1 MFAAV
6 LVPLTLLTLLELGL
20 RLVGFGY
27 DPAFWI
33 RHPAA
38 PQGALVENQQ
48 FSWRFFPRTLARH
61 PIPTVITP
69 RKAPG
74 VFRVLVFGESAA
86 EGDPAPEFGFGR
98 ILEVLLAARHP
109 GVRVEVVNVAFTAIN
124 SNVILPIARDCAR
137 FGADAWIVYMGN
149 NEVIGPYGA
158 GTVFNQGSL
167 PLPLIRGAIAL
178 KGLRLGQLLT
188 RVAEWARPSV
198 DARRGWGGM
207 SMFVG
212 NQFLPDDPRLAA
224 VNDHFVAN
232 LTAIIQSGRRAGAEV
247 LVSTVA
253 SNMRDWPP
261 FASQHRAG
269 LSPADRTAW
278 DQAFNEGTRAE
289 AAGSLPAAM
298 NAYGRATALDDGYAE
313 LHFRVARCALAAGQT
328 DMARTHFVRARDT
341 DALRFR
347 ADSRLNESI
356 RAAAQAGGTGVTFVD
371 AAERLASQS
380 PAGICGTNLFYE
392 HVHFHFAGN
401 YRLARLF
408 AEQLDPRLPAPSA
421 GSSWLDENE
430 CAARLAFTGN
440 LESDVLQ
447 IVRRRF
453 DEPIYQ
459 GQLDAAAR
467 LRQWDQRLAELRGQS
482 KPAARERA
490 LQVVRAAV
498 AARPDDPMLRSI
510 LARSLSGVNDTDGAR
525 NAWQEVARRLPH
537 DPTAHFEIGELA
549 RQADRLDDAARA
561 YQIALGLDPYHARSH
576 EGLALVEARR
586 GNGTDALR
594 HARIA
599 VTLDPTRA
607 DAAALVTQLPRTGR
621 P

>member
-1 MFAAV
+1 MLAAV
-6 LVPLTLLTLLELGL
+6 LVPLLLLALLEVGL
-20 RLVGFGY
+20 RLAGFGF
-27 DPAFWI
+27 DPAYWI
-33 RHPAA
+33 HHPAA
-38 PQGALVENQQ
+38 PPGALVENQR

-61 PIPTVITP
+61 PTPTMVTP

-86 EGDPAPEFGFGR
+86 EGDPAPEFGFSR
-98 ILEVLLAARHP
+98 ILEILLAARHP

-137 FGADAWIVYMGN
+137 LEADAWVVYMGN

-158 GTVFNQGSL
+158 GTIFNQGTL

-178 KGLRLGQLLT
+178 KGLRLGQAVT
-188 RVAEWARPSV
+188 RLAEWARPSA

-207 SMFVG
+207 TMFVG
-212 NQFLPDDPRLAA
+212 NQFFPDDPRLAGVYA
-224 VNDHFVAN
+224 HFADN
-232 LTAIIQSGRRAGAEV
+232 LAAIIQSGRRAGAEV
-247 LVSTVA
+247 FVSTVA
-253 SNMRDWPP
+253 SNLRDWPP

-269 LSPADRTAW
+269 LGPTERATW
-278 DQAFNEGTRAE
+278 DQAFAEGVQAE
-289 AAGSLPAAM
+289 AAGNLPAAM
-298 NAYGRATALDDGYAE
+298 SAYGRAAAIDDGHAE
-313 LHFRVARCALAAGQT
+313 LQFRLARCALAAGQS
-328 DMARTHFVRARDT
+328 DAARAHFVKARDT

-347 ADSRLNESI
+347 TDSRQNDLI
-356 RAAAQAGGTGVTFVD
+356 RATARAAGAGVTLVE
-371 AAERLASQS
+371 AAERLAADS
-380 PAGICGTNLFYE
+380 PAGIPGTNCFHE

-408 AEQLDPRLPAPSA
+408 AEQLEARLPAAPA
-421 GSSWLDENE
+421 GAAWLDEAA

-440 LESDVLQ
+440 LEYDVLQ

-467 LRQWDQRLAELRGQS
+467 LRQWDQRLAELRGQN

-490 LQVVRAAV
+490 LQAVRQAV
-498 AARPDDPMLRSI
+498 AARPDDAMLRAI
-510 LARSLSGVNDTDGAR
+510 LARSLAGVNDIEGAW

-537 DPTAHFEIGELA
+537 DPTPHFEIGELA
-549 RQADRLDDAARA
+549 RQSDRLDDAARA
-561 YQIALGLDPYHARSH
+561 YQMALGLDPSHARSH
-576 EGLALVEARR
+576 EGLALIEARR
-586 GNGTDALR
+586 GNNAAALR
-594 HARIA
+594 QARMA
-599 VTLDPTRA
+599 LALDPTRG
-607 DAAALVTQLPRTGR
+607 DAAALVDQLNRGAR